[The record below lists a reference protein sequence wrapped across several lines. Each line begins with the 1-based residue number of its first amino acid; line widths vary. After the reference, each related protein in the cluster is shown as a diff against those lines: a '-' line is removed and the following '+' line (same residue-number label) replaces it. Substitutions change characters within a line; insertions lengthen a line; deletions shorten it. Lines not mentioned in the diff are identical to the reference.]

1 MKGLKKL
8 LIKLNPYFNQLFYIN
23 FAVVKISDM
32 KYIFIF
38 FIFTIFAIQ
47 NLSAQNENDTI
58 DWNILEDIEIVK
70 KKAGNSRLTGPEIG
84 FKVNQTELF
93 RAACCNLGESFTTNP
108 SVDVSYNDAATGSK
122 QIKLLGLSGNYV
134 QLLTENLP
142 NFRGAARPFA
152 LRYVPGPWMKSISV
166 SKGSSSVKNGFESMS
181 GQIDVE
187 YLKPQDEAGV
197 ILNAYLDSQL
207 KLEANAEANFHLSP
221 TLNTEVLG
229 HFEDRFM
236 NHDSNNDGFTD
247 MPDIRQFNF
256 QNRWN
261 MFTEHYIMHAGIAFL
276 NEKSLAGQITH
287 HDNMNMDPS
296 YKIDMKTN
304 RYEAYMKHAFILD
317 KEHNTNIAWMSNGSL
332 HDLDAMYGKKGYD
345 VKEWNAYSQLMLETD
360 FNEQL
365 NFSGGVSYNYDYL
378 NQHLALNSSS
388 ENKKPILEKENTA
401 GSYVQFTWKPSEKFT
416 LMGGLR
422 GDWSSLYKWFV
433 TPRFN
438 VRFSPIES
446 FTIRASAG
454 KGYRT
459 VFAWA
464 EYNYLLASNRALI
477 VENLNQESSW
487 NYGFNIDYQL
497 NINSE
502 ILRFSTE
509 YYYTNFNRQVIVDY
523 ETPHQLTIGNLDGKS
538 FSHTFQIEA
547 SYESSFG
554 LSATGAWRL
563 NDVKTTY
570 QGKLLEKPLTSK
582 WKGLFTVS
590 YSTPLDIWQFDVTLQ
605 LNGGGRMPAPY
616 LNNNGEWS
624 WAERFPTYPMLN
636 FQATRWFK
644 HFSIYAGA
652 ENITNYRQKNPIIG
666 SSDPWGEDFDSTMVW
681 GPIDGIMFYAGIRF
695 NFGKL

>member
-1 MKGLKKL
+1 MKL
-8 LIKLNPYFNQLFYIN
+8 LSL
-23 FAVVKISDM
+23 
-32 KYIFIF
+32 KYISLLIF
-38 FIFTIFAIQ
+38 CLLNISTIA
-47 NLSAQNENDTI
+47 AQNDIDNDSI
-58 DWNILEDIEIVK
+58 FWSELEEFEFVK
-70 KKAGNSRLTGPEIG
+70 KQRGTTPNFGPEIG

-134 QLLTENLP
+134 QMLTENLP

-152 LRYVPGPWMKSISV
+152 LRYVPGPWLKSISV
-166 SKGSSSVKNGFESMS
+166 SKGSSTVKNGFESMS

-197 ILNAYLDSQL
+197 ILNAYIDSQL
-207 KLEANAEANFHLSP
+207 KLEANASANFHLSNS
-221 TLNTEVLG
+221 LNTEILG
-229 HFEDRFM
+229 HFEDHFL
-236 NHDSNNDGFTD
+236 NHDGNDDGFTD

-261 MFTEHYIMHAGIAFL
+261 LFTPDYIMHAGIGVL
-276 NEKSLAGQITH
+276 NERSLAGQLEHHSQMHLEDPYLIT
-287 HDNMNMDPS
+287 
-296 YKIDMKTN
+296 MKTQ

-317 KEHNTNIAWMSNGSL
+317 KDHNTNIAWMSNGSY
-332 HDLDAMYGKKGYD
+332 HYLDALYGRRGYD
-345 VKEWNAYSQLMLETD
+345 VKEWNAFSQLMFETD
-360 FNEQL
+360 FNEKN
-365 NFSGGVSYNYDYL
+365 NFSAGLSYNFDYL
-378 NQHLALNSSS
+378 NQNLPPAEITSGTSHL
-388 ENKKPILEKENTA
+388 LERENTA
-401 GSYVQFTWKPSEKFT
+401 GGYVQYTWKPIEKFT
-416 LMGGLR
+416 LMAGVR

-438 VRFSPIES
+438 IRYSPIES
-446 FTIRASAG
+446 LTIRASAG
-454 KGYRT
+454 RGHRT

-464 EYNYLLASNRALI
+464 EYNYLLASSRALV

-497 NINSE
+497 AINAE
-502 ILRFSTE
+502 TLRFSTE
-509 YYYTNFNRQVIVDY
+509 YYYTRFDRQVVVDY
-523 ETPHQLTIGNLDGKS
+523 ETPHALTIGNLQGKS

-547 SYESSFG
+547 NYESSFG
-554 LSATGAWRL
+554 LGATAAWRL

-570 QGKLLEKPLTSK
+570 QGKLLEKPLTSR

-590 YSTPLDIWQFDVTLQ
+590 YSTPLDIWQFDLTLQ

-616 LNNNGEWS
+616 LLDNGEWS

-636 FQATRWFK
+636 FQATRWFR
-644 HFSIYAGA
+644 HFSIYVGA

-666 SSDPWGEDFDSTMVW
+666 SADPWGDNFDSTMVW
-681 GPIDGIMFYAGIRF
+681 GPIDGIMVYAGIRF

>member
-1 MKGLKKL
+1 M
-8 LIKLNPYFNQLFYIN
+8 NYRCC
-23 FAVVKISDM
+23 
-32 KYIFIF
+32 KYWI
-38 FIFTIFAIQ
+38 
-47 NLSAQNENDTI
+47 LSLVWITSCLSCFSQEETDTI
-58 DWNILEDIEIVK
+58 DWNYLEDFEIVK
-70 KKAGNSRLTGPEIG
+70 KKQGISKLTGPEIG
-84 FKVNQTELF
+84 FKVDQTELF

-166 SKGSSSVKNGFESMS
+166 SKGSSTVKNGFESMS

-187 YLKPQDEAGV
+187 YQKPQDEEGL
-197 ILNAYLDSQL
+197 ILNGYLDSQL
-207 KLEANAEANFHLSP
+207 KVEANAVGNLHLSDK
-221 TLNTEVLG
+221 LNGEILG
-229 HFEDRFM
+229 HYEDRFL
-236 NHDSNNDGFTD
+236 NHDSNDDGFTD

-256 QNRWN
+256 QTRWN
-261 MFTEHYIMHAGIAFL
+261 LFTENYIMHAGLGAI
-276 NEKSLAGQITH
+276 NEKSDAGQLNHHKSNHIENPYLIT
-287 HDNMNMDPS
+287 
-296 YKIDMKTN
+296 MKTQ
-304 RYEAYMKHAFILD
+304 RYEAYMKHAFIVD
-317 KEHNTNIAWMSNGSL
+317 KVHNTNIAWMSNGSL
-332 HDLDAMYGKKGYD
+332 HDFDALYGIKGYD
-345 VKEWNAYSQLMLETD
+345 VKEWNAFSQLMLETD
-360 FNEQL
+360 FNEQN
-365 NFSGGVSYNYDYL
+365 NFSAGLSYNFDFL
-378 NQHLALNSSS
+378 KQHLALQTEASGPSQL
-388 ENKKPILEKENTA
+388 LERENTA
-401 GSYVQFTWKPSEKFT
+401 GAYVQYTWKPVDKFT
-416 LMGGLR
+416 LMAGVR

-438 VRFSPIES
+438 IRYSPIES
-446 FTIRASAG
+446 LTLRASAG

-464 EYNYLLASNRALI
+464 EYNYLLASSRALV

-487 NYGFNIDYQL
+487 NYGFNVDYTL
-497 NINSE
+497 YINSE
-502 ILRFSTE
+502 QLRFSTE
-509 YYYTNFNRQVIVDY
+509 YYYTHFNRQVIVDY

-547 SYESSFG
+547 TYESSFG
-554 LSATGAWRL
+554 LTATAAWRL

-570 QGKLLEKPLTSK
+570 DGKLLEKPLTSK
-582 WKGLFTVS
+582 YKGLFTVS
-590 YSTPLDIWQFDVTLQ
+590 YSTPMDIWQFDLTLQ

-616 LNNNGEWS
+616 LMGNGQWS
-624 WAERFPTYPMLN
+624 WDERFPTYPMLN
-636 FQATRWFK
+636 FQATRWFR

-666 SSDPWGEDFDSTMVW
+666 SADPWGQDFDSTMVW